1 MVAILRTL
9 VLLTLAA
16 VAAGCSTVRFA
27 YENADAY
34 MWWKAG
40 TYVDLEGA
48 AAEELDER
56 IDEFHAWHR
65 RHELPKYARLAHEAA
80 QRFADGLSADDLE
93 WGYDATRAQT
103 RESVRKGAELIAPL
117 LDRLNAEQR
126 AQIERRFGED
136 NRQFERNNLRGTER
150 ERRERR
156 ARSAVSR
163 LEDWVGKLSQAQVQ
177 RVREY
182 AERAPLLDEMRDRD
196 RKRLQRDFVT
206 IVAAREAQKRLPDR
220 AADWDR
226 GREPAYVDAL
236 KVWREHWFA
245 LLVDLDRSLSGE
257 QRARAIT
264 HLRRYADDFEALAAR

>member
-1 MVAILRTL
+1 LRNLLALATVVL
-9 VLLTLAA
+9 VC
-16 VAAGCSTVRFA
+16 GCSTVRFA

-48 AAEELDER
+48 AAEELDDR
-56 IDEFHAWHR
+56 IDQFHAWHR
-65 RHELPKYARLAHEAA
+65 RHELPKYVKLAHEAA
-80 QRFADGLSADDLE
+80 QRFADGLDTADLE
-93 WGYDATRAQT
+93 WGYAATRAQT

-150 ERRERR
+150 ERRDRR
-156 ARSAVSR
+156 TKNAVGR
-163 LEDWVGKLSQAQVQ
+163 LEDWLGKLSPAQLQ

-245 LLVDLDRSLSGE
+245 LLIDLDRSLSAE
-257 QRARAIT
+257 QRARAIA